1 MTFSGTIIGNI
12 GNINSLTINGGG
24 KLLGNVSAEMVIITE
39 NGSIKGDVACKMLK
53 IGFEA
58 SIIGRIYVHLTATS
72 GSKIVMKDESMTIME
87 NGCSTEMRSVS
98 KSAEHFEPHREDH
111 DFKESMPSLKILTP
125 TGKEKKV
132 KEIKD
137 IKNLRYMDDKMERNI
152 GVDEMAPRLS
162 TGVIAKSHQHP
173 HSHSHQ
179 LPSDALKSNFNE
191 VDTLSILT
199 LKDQVVGLIE
209 SERERSR
216 ERGRE
221 KEREQST
228 DRSGVK
234 FDGENLEEEKG
245 EIDKKAVAGDDEE
258 EDDHDVKVKVK
269 DEEEDFERAETGKE
283 DTFAKETKKVRKE
296 KEKSKTDRQYSEQK
310 ATKGSNDEKH
320 LRGVKSKTDSAR
332 GSMER
337 EMEQIELDEQRVSAS
352 ASDVTL
358 VSPSPSRSLSIG
370 FGMNEVEV
378 EDFRALNTKRE
389 STGARTQSG
398 EMQAKTSQKS
408 RDKGKNDDSVYR
420 KDEDEKGSRNSEMTA
435 VTVEVKVDV
444 DSSRRIEI
452 EENALRLKEEENYGK
467 SPYKEVQLGEI
478 AEDGKGEGGERKRQE
493 IANIDIV
500 AQGPDQRCYETL
512 DKMSDCVEAN
522 EVVSA
527 KHRVIKHESN
537 AGSGDKLVE
546 KTQILDKKERSE
558 NSARDKAKTDNLR
571 SEEDRQTVSG
581 DMHGIAS
588 STVAEKASSDVT
600 NTPAVTHV
608 EVGELR
614 ALQGQVSLS
623 DKGRKKEIREERR
636 RLSKFMMGAEALK
649 VVVDE
654 DAVAREVTPRGV
666 KVERERDRER
676 KGSVGRRAN
685 VDDVDVKHMI
695 KTGHV
700 GDEVEGEGEVE
711 GNRQPIRDE
720 EGEGEEQD
728 SLDGTDHQHIQVAKI
743 RGNTG
748 SRPGSHIPATF
759 K

>member
-58 SIIGRIYVHLTATS
+58 SIIGRVYVHLTATS

-87 NGCSTEMRSVS
+87 NGCSSEMRSVS
-98 KSAEHFEPHREDH
+98 KSAEHIESHREDH
-111 DFKESMPSLKILTP
+111 DFKESMPSLRVLTP

-137 IKNLRYMDDKMERNI
+137 IKNLRYMDDKMERSI
-152 GVDEMAPRLS
+152 GVDDMVPLLS
-162 TGVIAKSHQHP
+162 TGVIVNSHSHTHP
-173 HSHSHQ
+173 HSHSPQ

-228 DRSGVK
+228 NRSDVR
-234 FDGENLEEEKG
+234 FDGENLEERKG
-245 EIDKKAVAGDDEE
+245 ERDKKAVAGDDKE
-258 EDDHDVKVKVK
+258 EDDHEVKVKVK
-269 DEEEDFERAETGKE
+269 EEELERAERGKE
-283 DTFAKETKKVRKE
+283 DTFAKETKKE
-296 KEKSKTDRQYSEQK
+296 KIKSDRQYSEQK
-310 ATKGSNDEKH
+310 AMRGSNDGKH

-332 GSMER
+332 DSMER
-337 EMEQIELDEQRVSAS
+337 EMEQIELDEQRVTAS
-352 ASDVTL
+352 ASDVTV

-389 STGARTQSG
+389 STGARTQLG
-398 EMQAKTSQKS
+398 EMQAKISQKC

-420 KDEDEKGSRNSEMTA
+420 KDEEETGLRNSERTA

-444 DSSRRIEI
+444 DSSRRIET
-452 EENALRLKEEENYGK
+452 EENALRLKEEENFEN
-467 SPYKEVQLGEI
+467 SPKKEKEMQLGKIER
-478 AEDGKGEGGERKRQE
+478 EGEGRERKGQE

-500 AQGPDQRCYETL
+500 AQEPDQRCYETM
-512 DKMSDCVEAN
+512 DRINDCVEAN

-527 KHRVIKHESN
+527 KHQVMKHESN
-537 AGSGDKLVE
+537 AGSEDKHAE

-558 NSARDKAKTDNLR
+558 SSARDKAKIDNLR
-571 SEEDRQTVSG
+571 NDEVHRTVS
-581 DMHGIAS
+581 DDLHGIAS
-588 STVAEKASSDVT
+588 SVVAEKASSDVT

-608 EVGELR
+608 EVGEQR
-614 ALQGQVSLS
+614 ASRGQVALSLA

-636 RLSKFMMGAEALK
+636 RLSKFMMGAEVLNVTA
-649 VVVDE
+649 DE
-654 DAVAREVTPRGV
+654 DAAARQVTPRGV
-666 KVERERDRER
+666 KAERERERER
-676 KGSVGRRAN
+676 KGSAGRRAN
-685 VDDVDVKHMI
+685 VDDMDVKDMI
-695 KTGHV
+695 KTEDV
-700 GDEVEGEGEVE
+700 GKAEVEVEGEVE

-720 EGEGEEQD
+720 DGEGEEQD
-728 SLDGTDHQHIQVAKI
+728 SLDRRNHQHIQVAKI
-743 RGNTG
+743 TGITG
-748 SRPGSHIPATF
+748 SRPEGHIPAAF